1 MGKEIRRNGSKEGV
15 WKWAFSMGVAVE
27 VLWGRRNKGKGGRE
41 KKKNGAVRVG
51 VVSLEVGGV
60 VEWLCSWKK
69 GASRRNDSRER

>member
-60 VEWLCSWKK
+60 VE
-69 GASRRNDSRER
+69 